1 VRKSFASTASP
12 ADAVGVC
19 RPRGLQ
25 TTVLRAARRSAWTP
39 VWANRGRCCWS
50 RPVLGTWRNAY
61 PMAGS
66 AAPAGPGALPRRG
79 TVAGPASRRGNR
91 RNSGARPAKP
101 WPQVERYVNLDRRVT
116 LPMASWWV
124 NYLVPPCPTTRR

>member
-61 PMAGS
+61 LVAGS
-66 AAPAGPGALPRRG
+66 AAPGGPGAFRAAAPWPDQPPAAA
-79 TVAGPASRRGNR
+79 TVAIRERVRRSLDLRLSVMSTSTAAWLYRWHPGGSTTWSRRV
-91 RNSGARPAKP
+91 RPP
-101 WPQVERYVNLDRRVT
+101 DV
-116 LPMASWWV
+116 
-124 NYLVPPCPTTRR
+124 